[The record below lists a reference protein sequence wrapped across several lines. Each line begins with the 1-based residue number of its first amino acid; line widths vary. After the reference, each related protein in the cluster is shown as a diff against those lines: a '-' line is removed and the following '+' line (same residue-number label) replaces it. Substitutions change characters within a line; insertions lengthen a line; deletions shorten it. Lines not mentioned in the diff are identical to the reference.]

1 MIIKDGKLYYYYSEF
16 EQDSDFLINKL
27 LPLRDKF
34 DGVWGP
40 PIGGVFLAGVL
51 CYGLDLPFLSEPKS
65 HQTLIA
71 DDIIDSGKTLKH
83 FYGQNF
89 LVSLFYNPKS
99 PVVPS
104 EYCHLKEGKEWVVFP
119 WAKNDKQKDTTAR

>member
-1 MIIKDGKLYYYYSEF
+1 MISVDGKLFYSYQEF
-16 EQDSDFLINKL
+16 GQDADFLIAMLCPFK
-27 LPLRDKF
+27 DKF

-65 HQTLIA
+65 HRTLIV
-71 DDIIDSGKTLKH
+71 DDIIDTGKTLGR
-83 FYGQNF
+83 FYGDNF
-89 LVSLFYNPKS
+89 IVSLFYNPKS

-119 WAKNDKQKDTTAR
+119 WAKNDKPKERQT